1 MMVWFRWFSGF
12 QLGEFRFQPLIFPG
26 CKPVMHCYG
35 WSTRRKSSAF
45 WGYQRLKEEAAIPT
59 SGYKSQM
66 RHPMRGVQQYLVDF
80 CGFSSQLNIPVP
92 WILWVWQSAMEF
104 LRLGCFL
111 VVDFFVYPEI
121 LGELRSQ
128 GWCIFSTKWGAKEAQ
143 NPQNHRVAA
152 VVEDSLG
159 ILPGPGTW
167 CRFASSLEASSA
179 KVPWF
184 PRSVDIP
191 WDA

>member
-66 RHPMRGVQQYLVDF
+66 RHPMRGVQQHLVDF
-80 CGFSSQLNIPVP
+80 CGFSSQLNIPFFP
-92 WILWVWQSAMEF
+92 HGFHPMHPMGCPRILETKAL
-104 LRLGCFL
+104 LRLKPPGYLQIYITCLDLAKSPTNLQQQQLPCDF
-111 VVDFFVYPEI
+111 VDSG
-121 LGELRSQ
+121 LL
-128 GWCIFSTKWGAKEAQ
+128 
-143 NPQNHRVAA
+143 
-152 VVEDSLG
+152 
-159 ILPGPGTW
+159 
-167 CRFASSLEASSA
+167 
-179 KVPWF
+179 
-184 PRSVDIP
+184 
-191 WDA
+191 